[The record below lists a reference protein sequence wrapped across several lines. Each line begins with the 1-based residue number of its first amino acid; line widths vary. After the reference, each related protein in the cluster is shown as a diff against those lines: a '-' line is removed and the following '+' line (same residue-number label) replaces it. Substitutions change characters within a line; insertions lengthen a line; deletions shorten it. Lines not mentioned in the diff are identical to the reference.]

1 MPRKKK
7 FEGNAIE
14 PHIKD
19 YEDDVNTLC
28 EIRVKL
34 TQNNKTEPWDQHGRS
49 VDSTLTIGEG

>member
-28 EIRVKL
+28 EIRVKHRIRI
-34 TQNNKTEPWDQHGRS
+34 QNHETWK
-49 VDSTLTIGEG
+49 IC